1 MFKKIMFIYNIERG
15 INKKKKIIAKKIIYG
30 KILTALN

>member
-1 MFKKIMFIYNIERG
+1 MYLYNIEREN
-15 INKKKKIIAKKIIYG
+15 NKKKKHIAKKIIYG